1 MSNLN
6 LGLIGNCQISALI
19 DDRATVVWSCLPQLD
34 ADPAFCRLLREDAET
49 DRPGYF
55 EVEIL
60 DYSRSEQEYIT
71 NTAILVTTLYDN
83 NGGAVRI
90 TDFAPRYE
98 YVGRMFNPMMMLR
111 RVEPLHGAPRIR
123 IRLRP
128 ARDYGAKSCD
138 LTHGSNHIRYMCSD
152 VTFRLTTNASLTH
165 IIDENTFVLD
175 HELHLILGPDET
187 IPEACGDA

>member
-49 DRPGYF
+49 ELPGYF

-60 DYSRSEQEYIT
+60 DYSRSEQEYIA
-71 NTAILVTTLYDN
+71 NTAMLVTTLYDN

-98 YVGRMFNPMMMLR
+98 
-111 RVEPLHGAPRIR
+111 
-123 IRLRP
+123 
-128 ARDYGAKSCD
+128 
-138 LTHGSNHIRYMCSD
+138 
-152 VTFRLTTNASLTH
+152 
-165 IIDENTFVLD
+165 
-175 HELHLILGPDET
+175 
-187 IPEACGDA
+187 